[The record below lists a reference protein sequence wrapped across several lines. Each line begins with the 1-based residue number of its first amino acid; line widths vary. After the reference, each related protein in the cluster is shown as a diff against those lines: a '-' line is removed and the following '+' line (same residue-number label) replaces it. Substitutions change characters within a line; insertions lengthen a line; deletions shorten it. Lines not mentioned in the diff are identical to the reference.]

1 MIQNLNQH
9 PCDSG
14 DLPAEVLFRCFSD
27 LLPLNTSTVRKNWKE
42 RYPFFVR
49 RKNGLC
55 VDVKAADLWLDQRGQ
70 RLFSQ
75 ALLDHKRAIN
85 PGWQPAGDV
94 KVGAT
99 TLTKMAPT
107 NATES
112 DSAVETDEMAGA
124 A

>member
-1 MIQNLNQH
+1 MIQNLH

-14 DLPAEVLFRCFSD
+14 DLPAEVLFRCFAN
-27 LLPLNTSTVRKNWKE
+27 LLPLNAETVRKNWKE

-49 RKNGLC
+49 RKTGLC
-55 VDVKAADLWLDQRGQ
+55 VDVKAADHWLDQRGE

-85 PGWQPAGDV
+85 PGWHPAGDV
-94 KVGAT
+94 KVVAPAL
-99 TLTKMAPT
+99 TLTVPST
-107 NATES
+107 ATES
-112 DSAVETDEMAGA
+112 DSAGKTDEMVGA